1 MDLSLVYKY
10 LPVILVLIQII
21 GFIILY
27 VNTNKMQADP
37 KAQEYYN
44 TNVTAAVFVSLPI
57 FVGVLSHIGII
68 SLDTSVLSVK

>member
-1 MDLSLVYKY
+1 MDLSVVYKY

-21 GFIILY
+21 GFVVLY

-37 KAQEYYN
+37 NAQQYYN

-57 FVGVLSHIGII
+57 FFAVLSYMGII
-68 SLDTSVLSVK
+68 KLDSSVLSVK